1 MEKQKKLSG
10 KYKNKDISIE
20 IIGESAISGKYMV
33 QVKALVSNKT
43 SKELLAKLGEIETC
57 YRLTQNA
64 FYTQDELE
72 AILMVYGL
80 E

>member
-20 IIGESAISGKYMV
+20 IIGKSAISGKYMV

-57 YRLTQNA
+57 YRLTKNA